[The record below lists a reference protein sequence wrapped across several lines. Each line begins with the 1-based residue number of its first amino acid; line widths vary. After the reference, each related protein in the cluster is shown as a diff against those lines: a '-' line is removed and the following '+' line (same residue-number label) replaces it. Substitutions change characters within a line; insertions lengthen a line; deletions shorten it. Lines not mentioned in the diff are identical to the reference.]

1 MTNIHYRIIA
11 KLQTIKGIS
20 NIHQLRA
27 YDKKFIKENESPN
40 NLGVH
45 ACIKRKVTLMITHDS
60 SFRDPDSRISYE
72 DHGQIY
78 FPPVPFHE
86 ISGKNVISSSPG
98 EKVHDYLV
106 ERFKL
111 KLLNKEATLLISFD

>member
-1 MTNIHYRIIA
+1 MLNLLYRTIA

-20 NIHQLRA
+20 NINQLRA
-27 YDKKFIKENESPN
+27 YDKKFIKENEDSN

-60 SFRDPDSRISYE
+60 SFRDPDAKISYE
-72 DHGQIY
+72 ERGQVY

-86 ISGKNVISSSPG
+86 ISGKNVVSSSPG
-98 EKVHDYLV
+98 EKVHNYLV

-111 KLLNKEATLLISFD
+111 KLTNNEATLLIGFD